1 VNSVPFPAGLTLETL
16 RRDHPRGRFASG
28 QSKVDDWLR
37 AKALQQQ
44 DKHLSATKVLVDAAG
59 EIAGYYTLAIGQ
71 VDFGDLPSS
80 VSKSL
85 PKRFLPVAV
94 LAWLGVSHDRQGQGL
109 GKRLLAQA
117 LVDCH
122 HASATFPFI
131 AVILD
136 CVDDAAKAFFQA
148 FDFSELPG
156 HANRLY
162 LSAGQL
168 EALLQQRG

>member
-1 VNSVPFPAGLTLETL
+1 VSVQFPADLTLEAL
-16 RRDHPRGRFASG
+16 RRDHPRRRFASG
-28 QSKVDDWLR
+28 QPKVDDWLR
-37 AKALQQQ
+37 SKALQQQ
-44 DKHLSATKVLVDAAG
+44 DKHLSATKVLLDAEG
-59 EIAGYYTLAIGQ
+59 KIAGYYTLAIGQ
-71 VDFGDLPSS
+71 VDFGDLPASL
-80 VSKSL
+80 SKTL
-85 PKRFLPVAV
+85 PKRFLPVAL

-136 CVDDAAKAFFQA
+136 CVDEAAKAFFQA
-148 FDFSELPG
+148 HDFAELPG

-162 LSAGQL
+162 LSARQL
-168 EALLQQRG
+168 EAMLQPR